1 MIFVFNLI
9 VGTGALTLPSVFSRA
24 GWLLGSLI
32 IILLAFISY
41 VTLTFIIETCSCA
54 NAIVNQR
61 QLRSLR
67 EQSLLS
73 PDSDDPFS
81 PTGGTAG
88 GTSSGTDDLSV
99 FNANGGATTTD
110 NEEVAL
116 LSEPHVETTPLI
128 QEQRPRQV
136 GYYVLDD
143 KYELGEL
150 ATLFFNRAGIVSFY
164 ICICVY
170 LYGDLSIYN
179 AAVAKSVTDVVCG
192 YNSANSTNYTTPAAN
207 FFEYDADEEECW
219 PGMLRF
225 SFYKINLICFVCLLG
240 PFAFFNVTKTRYIQV
255 LTAVFRWVAFAIMI
269 LIACL
274 RFFNG
279 KADGHPPVADFSQV
293 ANLFGACIYSFMCHH
308 SLPSL
313 ISPIRE
319 KEKLKFAISLDY
331 VGIAVFYLLLA
342 ITGSFAFGHLND
354 LYTLNFIPDETETGF
369 NVLKLVEYFLALF
382 PVFTLSASY
391 PIIAITLRNNLQI
404 LFRDISNVL
413 DSRGLRIVSRL
424 LFPLMAIVPPLVIT
438 FNTENINSLVRF
450 TGSYAGA
457 GIQYI
462 IPVALVCSARNK
474 TRTILGSHLA
484 NRFESPF
491 RHGAWLVG
499 VLLWT
504 AVCVCLVSMTFIW
517 SK

>member
-54 NAIVNQR
+54 NAIANQR
-61 QLRSLR
+61 KLRSLR
-67 EQSLLS
+67 EHGLLS
-73 PDSDDPFS
+73 PDSDDAASTAVP
-81 PTGGTAG
+81 GGA
-88 GTSSGTDDLSV
+88 SSGTDDLSV
-99 FNANGGATTTD
+99 FNAEGATTTD
-110 NEEVAL
+110 NEEVAFL
-116 LSEPHVETTPLI
+116 REPHIETTPLFVD
-128 QEQRPRQV
+128 QRKQA

-192 YNSANSTNYTTPAAN
+192 SANSTNYSATAVTY
-207 FFEYDADEEECW
+207 FDYEQDEECW

-225 SFYKINLICFVCLLG
+225 TFYKINLICFVCLLG
-240 PFAFFNVTKTRYIQV
+240 PFAFFNVTKTKYIQV

-313 ISPIRE
+313 ISPIRQ

-331 VGIAVFYLLLA
+331 VGIALFYLLLA
-342 ITGSFAFGHLND
+342 ITGAFAFSHLND
-354 LYTLNFIPDETETGF
+354 LYTLNFIPNDTDDSSGF

-462 IPVALVCSARNK
+462 IPVALVFSARKK
-474 TRTILGSHLA
+474 TRAILGSHLA

-491 RHGAWLVG
+491 RHGAWLAC
-499 VLLWT
+499 VLIWT
-504 AVCVCLVSMTFIW
+504 VVCVCLVSMTFIW